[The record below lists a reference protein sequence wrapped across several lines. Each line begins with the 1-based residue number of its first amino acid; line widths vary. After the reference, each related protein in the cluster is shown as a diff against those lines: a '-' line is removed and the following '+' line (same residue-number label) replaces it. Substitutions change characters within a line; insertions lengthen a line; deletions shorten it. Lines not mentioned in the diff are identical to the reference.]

1 MGVLGPILLYEL
13 FIKTNP
19 VASFWFGREA
29 ELPQAR
35 EEAIP
40 ADVMNPE
47 EDKQP
52 VVNQ

>member
-29 ELPQAR
+29 ELPKVKDAAVQADAVR
-35 EEAIP
+35 
-40 ADVMNPE
+40 PE
-47 EDKQP
+47 ETKQLST
-52 VVNQ
+52 